1 MRLQRGCINQTAR
14 KAVASY
20 VNGRQMV
27 HDNFDHTAGLF
38 WDDGVHLSDI
48 GSDLFLAN
56 IQEALRSFIKT
67 DKVMYS
73 ANE

>member
-1 MRLQRGCINQTAR
+1 
-14 KAVASY
+14 
-20 VNGRQMV
+20 MV

-38 WDDGVHLSDI
+38 CDDGVHLSDI

-56 IQEALRSFIKT
+56 IQEALRLFIKT

>member
-1 MRLQRGCINQTAR
+1 
-14 KAVASY
+14 
-20 VNGRQMV
+20 MV
-27 HDNFDHTAGLF
+27 HDNFDHTAVFF

-48 GSDLFLAN
+48 GSDLFLAHV
-56 IQEALRSFIKT
+56 QEALRSFIKT

>member
-1 MRLQRGCINQTAR
+1 
-14 KAVASY
+14 
-20 VNGRQMV
+20 MV

-56 IQEALRSFIKT
+56 IQEALRLFIKT
-67 DKVMYS
+67 DKVIYS

>member
-1 MRLQRGCINQTAR
+1 MIILIILL
-14 KAVASY
+14 
-20 VNGRQMV
+20 
-27 HDNFDHTAGLF
+27 FFFFFFFF

-48 GSDLFLAN
+48 GSDLFLAHV
-56 IQEALRSFIKT
+56 QEALRSFIKT